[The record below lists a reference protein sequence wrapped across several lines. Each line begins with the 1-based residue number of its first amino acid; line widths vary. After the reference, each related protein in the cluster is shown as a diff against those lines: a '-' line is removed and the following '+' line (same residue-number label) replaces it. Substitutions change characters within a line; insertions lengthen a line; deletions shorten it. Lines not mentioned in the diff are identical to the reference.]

1 MTLLFSKSIPTQT
14 GCWEDAGGKSVSL
27 QASFGCNLWR
37 KRKFACVKANGKVG
51 AAFWEK
57 SVNNVPID
65 SMCI

>member
-1 MTLLFSKSIPTQT
+1 MYLYKQVLAAIF
-14 GCWEDAGGKSVSL
+14 GGNV
-27 QASFGCNLWR
+27 N
-37 KRKFACVKANGKVG
+37 FACVKANGKVG